1 MSCIIRNN
9 KAIKNCTIGFLIIL
23 FITSSFL
30 WYLEGTQFGIERK
43 EGALSSN
50 LLEKEN
56 ACNGIVRIDYV
67 SHSGKITYATDK
79 HYATITREYSE
90 SGELLEERYYNEFGE
105 PTPQPAGYFG
115 IRYLYAISDSTVTL
129 IYIDRNGEPFET
141 KWGYARKTCKDTGSM
156 KSERYYSSKDEPVK
170 SVDGC
175 YGIVRYYSGV
185 GQVTKT
191 VFVDQNMEPML
202 NARGYAV
209 EKLTYN
215 AKNKIQ
221 SIRYFDVDEKQSP
234 LETGEYGLFYDYN
247 SDGTEIKRT
256 FIDETGQPISN
267 VLGYASIVQSF
278 YSDGSVNTEMYLDK
292 DGHPIELNQ
301 GQYGV
306 KHLAGGTIPL
316 SEAGKP
322 IIRLSTL
329 ISYFPVTV
337 LIVALGSCLLQVFLP
352 NKAKTV
358 VFIIYQLC
366 ILAVT
371 LLRKQSDYGK
381 SLVLFWSYRNFFI
394 NNLYRLEILN
404 NIWLFVP
411 LGAGLYKRA
420 DAMYV
425 FLYGACL
432 SLLIEGMQYALNLG
446 FFEWDDI
453 ISNIVGTIM
462 GYYIVFTLVCVFEGK
477 RRKENLK
484 L

>member
-30 WYLEGTQFGIERK
+30 WYLEGTQFVIQRK

-50 LLEKEN
+50 LLEKES

-67 SHSGKITYATDK
+67 SHSGKITYAADK

-105 PTPQPAGYFG
+105 PTPQSEGYFG
-115 IRYLYAISDSTVTL
+115 IRYLYDISDSTVTL

-141 KWGYARKTCKDTGSM
+141 KWGYARKTFKDTGGV
-156 KSERYYSSKDEPVK
+156 KSERYYSSKDVPIK
-170 SVDGC
+170 SVEGC
-175 YGIVRYYSGV
+175 YGIVRYYNSV
-185 GQVTKT
+185 GQATKI

-209 EKLTYN
+209 EKYTYN
-215 AKNKIQ
+215 SKNKIQ
-221 SIRYFDVDEKQSP
+221 SIRYFDVNEKQSC
-234 LETGEYGLFYDYN
+234 LETGEYGIYYDYN
-247 SDGTEIKRT
+247 SDGTEVKRT
-256 FIDETGQPISN
+256 FIDKTGQPISSA
-267 VLGYASIVQSF
+267 LGYASIIQSF
-278 YSDGSVNTEMYLDK
+278 YSDGSVDTEMYLDRE
-292 DGHPIELNQ
+292 GNPIKLNN

-316 SEAGKP
+316 SAAGRP

-329 ISYFPVTV
+329 ISYFPVIV
-337 LIVALGSCLLQVFLP
+337 LIVALGICFLLVLLP
-352 NKAKTV
+352 NKAKLV
-358 VFIIYQLC
+358 VFIVYQLF

-371 LLRKQSDYGK
+371 LLRKQSDCGK
-381 SLVLFWSYRNFFI
+381 SLELFWSYQHFFV
-394 NNLYRLEILN
+394 NKVYRLEILN

-411 LGAGLYKRA
+411 LGTGLYKRSG
-420 DAMYV
+420 AMRV

-432 SLLIEGMQYALNLG
+432 SILIEGMQYVFNLG

-453 ISNIVGTIM
+453 ISNIVGTII
-462 GYYIVFTLVCVFEGK
+462 GYYIALTLECAFEGK

>member
-1 MSCIIRNN
+1 MSCRIRNN

-67 SHSGKITYATDK
+67 SHSGKITYAADK

-105 PTPQPAGYFG
+105 PTSQPAGYFG

-129 IYIDRNGEPFET
+129 IYIDQNGEPFET
-141 KWGYARKTCKDTGSM
+141 KWGYARKTCKDMGSM
-156 KSERYYSSKDEPVK
+156 KAERYYSSKDEPVK

-175 YGIVRYYSGV
+175 YGIVRYYNSV
-185 GQVTKT
+185 GQAITV
-191 VFVDQNMEPML
+191 VFVDQNIEPML
-202 NARGYAV
+202 NARGYAI
-209 EKLTYN
+209 EKRTYN

-221 SIRYFDVDEKQSP
+221 SIRYFDADEKQSP
-234 LETGEYGLFYDYN
+234 LETGEYGIYYDYN
-247 SDGTEIKRT
+247 SDGTEVKRT

-267 VLGYASIVQSF
+267 ALGYASIIQTF
-278 YSDGSVNTEMYLDK
+278 YSDGSVDTERYLDRE
-292 DGHPIELNQ
+292 GNPTELNK

-316 SEAGKP
+316 SAVGKP
-322 IIRLSTL
+322 IIRLSIL
-329 ISYFPVTV
+329 ISYFPVIV
-337 LIVALGSCLLQVFLP
+337 LIVALAICLLQVFLP
-352 NKAKTV
+352 NNAKIV
-358 VFIIYQLC
+358 LSIIYLLF

-381 SLVLFWSYRNFFI
+381 SFVLFWSYRQFFI

-411 LGAGLYKRA
+411 LGAGLYKRTG
-420 DAMYV
+420 AMHV
-425 FLYGACL
+425 LLYGACL
-432 SLLIEGMQYALNLG
+432 SILIEGVQYVLNLG

-453 ISNIVGTIM
+453 ISNIFGTII